1 MRESVAVS
9 MTATLGSVETKRG
22 HLHDMGFPI
31 LFGAVVLLVSA
42 TMLLAANISALR
54 GNLERID
61 HSQQVLNQIS
71 KLEVERLG
79 LELAVRGYALTGD
92 KLLLQIQHEGD
103 VRRNAALANMER
115 LTASD
120 PTRASQ
126 YRKLMQDI
134 RHHAAIFDKLTEPG
148 PDRAGTVARAIL
160 DPKLRAMKYGIRD
173 ELAYL
178 RATEM
183 RDLGARQ
190 RDVTNQLAH
199 AFFLA
204 VGIILAAFLLGGV
217 GVWAVQIKASK
228 P

>member
-1 MRESVAVS
+1 MVS
-9 MTATLGSVETKRG
+9 ITAAPGGAETKRG
-22 HLHDMGFPI
+22 HLHDMGLPI

-54 GNLERID
+54 GNLARID

-92 KLLLQIQHEGD
+92 KLFLQIQHEGN
-103 VRRNAALANMER
+103 VRRAAALANMER
-115 LTASD
+115 LTASE
-120 PTRASQ
+120 PTRAPQ
-126 YRKLMQDI
+126 YRKLMRDI
-134 RHHAAIFDKLTEPG
+134 TNHAAIFDKLTDPG
-148 PDRAGTVARAIL
+148 PDRTGIVVRAIL

-178 RATEM
+178 RAAEM
-183 RDLGARQ
+183 RDLGVRQ
-190 RDVTNQLAH
+190 RDVTNQLAR

-217 GVWAVQIKASK
+217 GVWAVQIKAPK
-228 P
+228 H

>member
-1 MRESVAVS
+1 
-9 MTATLGSVETKRG
+9 MTAALGGAQTKRG
-22 HLHDMGFPI
+22 HLHDMGLPI

-42 TMLLAANISALR
+42 TMLLGANISALH

-61 HSQQVLNQIS
+61 HSQQVVYQIS
-71 KLEVERLG
+71 RLEVERLG

-115 LTASD
+115 LIATE
-120 PTRASQ
+120 PTRAPQ

-134 RHHAAIFDKLTEPG
+134 RNHAAVFDRLTEPG

-173 ELAYL
+173 ELVTL
-178 RATEM
+178 RSAEM

-190 RDVTNQLAH
+190 RDITNQLAR

-204 VGIILAAFLLGGV
+204 LGIILAAFLLGGI
-217 GVWAVQIKASK
+217 GVWAVQIKVPK